1 MKKETFLLCAL
12 LLFACEQ
19 QVDDV
24 KIRAREDIDL
34 TRSQEVLVEKGN
46 TFAFRLLGQVNLEES
61 KENFCISPFSVSSFV
76 DDFKRSSGTIAT
88 EMASALGFE
97 GYTAKPPSANESGPV
112 EPGSRPT

>member
-19 QVDDV
+19 QVDGD
-24 KIRAREDIDL
+24 KIKAREDIDL

-61 KENFCISPFSVSSFV
+61 
-76 DDFKRSSGTIAT
+76 
-88 EMASALGFE
+88 
-97 GYTAKPPSANESGPV
+97 
-112 EPGSRPT
+112 